1 MTVIMTDISH
11 YGGHDTSRVGSHD
24 TSTDACRYISP
35 EGYHD
40 IRQDGC
46 HDISHSESHERNY
59 SLRWYLLYLP
69 LSLIIY
75 NIYINRLLLPNSERT
90 PYLLHLLERLP
101 LPNSTRTPY
110 LSIQRRDSPLVE
122 LKMVSGPL

>member
-1 MTVIMTDISH
+1 MVVMIQVVLVVMTPALMPVVISVLKAIMTSVKMAVMISVIAKVMRETTAK
-11 YGGHDTSRVGSHD
+11 GGI
-24 TSTDACRYISP
+24 Y
-35 EGYHD
+35 
-40 IRQDGC
+40 
-46 HDISHSESHERNY
+46 
-59 SLRWYLLYLP
+59 YLP

-122 LKMVSGPL
+122 LKMGSGPL